1 MQRVLSNGYHNTQNI
16 QTMIFTPFDDIDES
30 ISKFDS
36 EPEVPDVKSQAE
48 TIIEQAQNE
57 AQEIVI
63 NAQNEAEEIK
73 EKAFQSGY
81 DAGLKVAEK
90 EISETIERMS
100 QVFTNALKEL
110 ASLKDEIVANAEGDI
125 IELTMAIAKKLVC
138 CELKQHPEFLI
149 DVIKEAIKTSKIENE
164 IIIRINP
171 EDRVI
176 LEQYMG
182 ELIDFLRAMTFNQR
196 AKIIVEDDISLTQGG
211 CVITTDTN
219 IIDMTYEARLD
230 SIMESITSE
239 QMVEN

>member
-16 QTMIFTPFDDIDES
+16 QTMRFTPFVDTDES
-30 ISKFDS
+30 IGELDDGPK
-36 EPEVPDVKSQAE
+36 VPDVKYQAE

-57 AQEIVI
+57 AQGIVT

-81 DAGLKVAEK
+81 DDGLKVAEK

-110 ASLKDEIVANAEGDI
+110 ASLKDEIVANAEGDL
-125 IELTMAIAKKLVC
+125 IELTMTIAKKLVC

-149 DVIKEAIKTSKIENE
+149 DVIKEAIKASKMENE
-164 IIIRINP
+164 ITIRINP
-171 EDRVI
+171 EDRTI
-176 LEQYMG
+176 LEQHAG
-182 ELIDFLRAMTFNQR
+182 ELIGFLRTMTFNQT
-196 AKIIVEDDISLTQGG
+196 AKIIIEDDISLTQGG
-211 CVITTDTN
+211 CVIITDTN

-230 SIMESITSE
+230 SVIEAITSE
-239 QMVEN
+239 QTVN

>member
-1 MQRVLSNGYHNTQNI
+1 VQRVLSNGYHDTHNI
-16 QTMIFTPFDDIDES
+16 QTMRFTPFDNTDES
-30 ISKFDS
+30 IGKLDD
-36 EPEVPDVKSQAE
+36 EPEVPDVKYQAE
-48 TIIEQAQNE
+48 TIIEQARNE
-57 AQEIVI
+57 AQGIVI
-63 NAQNEAEEIK
+63 NAQNEAEGIK

-110 ASLKDEIVANAEGDI
+110 ASLKDEIVANAEGDL

-149 DVIKEAIKTSKIENE
+149 NVIKEAIKTSRIENE
-164 IIIRINP
+164 ITICINP

-182 ELIDFLRAMTFNQR
+182 ELIDFLRATTFNQI
-196 AKIIVEDDISLTQGG
+196 AKIIIEDDISLTQGG
-211 CVITTDTN
+211 CVIITDTN

-230 SIMESITSE
+230 SVIEAITSE
-239 QMVEN
+239 KTVS